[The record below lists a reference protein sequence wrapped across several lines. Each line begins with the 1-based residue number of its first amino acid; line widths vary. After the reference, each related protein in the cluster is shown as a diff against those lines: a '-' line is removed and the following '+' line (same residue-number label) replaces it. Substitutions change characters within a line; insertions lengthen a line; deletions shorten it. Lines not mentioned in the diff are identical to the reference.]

1 MQKKIRGAEEKEAT
15 PQAAFTFL
23 HLLTSKPS
31 AKQTSERGSAG
42 LRVKY
47 DTMLGFQCLAF
58 RKDISMKQI
67 TNLNAYEILEKRT
80 ITDLN
85 SEGYILKHKKTGAH
99 ITLLLNDDENK
110 VFYIGFR
117 TPPTDSTGVAHI
129 LEHSVLCG
137 SKNFPVKDPFIELA
151 KGSLNTFL
159 NAMTYPDKTVYP
171 VASCNDTDFKNLVH
185 VYLDAV
191 FYPNI
196 YKEDKIF
203 KQEGWHYEMEDE
215 QDDLTINGV
224 VYNEMK
230 GAFSSPDD
238 VVEREIMNSLYP
250 DITYGLESGGDPD
263 VIPELTYE
271 EFLDFH
277 RKYYHPS
284 NSYIYLYGN
293 MDAQEYLS
301 FLDESYLNDFE
312 PLFIDSEVKKQPV
325 FDAMKEVVKEYSVME
340 DEVTEDNTYL
350 TYNISMGS
358 SLEKKLYIAMDVLDY
373 VLCSAPGAPV
383 KQALLDKG
391 IGKDVYSSMENG
403 IAQPY
408 FSVIAKNANE
418 EQKETFIK
426 TIEDVL
432 KKQVEDGIDKK
443 ALQAAV
449 NYFEFKYRE
458 GDFGSYPKGLM
469 YGLQAFDSW
478 LYDKTAPFMHIEANA
493 TYKELRDSI
502 ETGYFEE
509 LIEKWILKN
518 THKTLLIVKP
528 VPGLTT
534 QKDKLLFD
542 KLQAYK
548 NGLSE
553 EEIKEIVNQT
563 KALRDYQEKEDSKEA
578 LESIPLLKRE
588 DLKKEATSYVN
599 EERKV
604 DDTTLLYHDI
614 FTNGIGYYN
623 LIFDL
628 QKVPAELFAYVGILK
643 SLFMMVNTE
652 HYSYGELFN
661 EVNIHTGGIRF
672 GVNTYTNAMN
682 MDEYK
687 VMLEVKAKAL
697 YENRAKAFELMR
709 EIILCSDFTDE
720 KRLREVIAEAKS
732 RMQATMTS
740 AGHSVAA
747 IRALSYFSPTA
758 AVSEQISGIP
768 QYRLLEMLD
777 SDFEQHKE
785 ALIANLQKLVT
796 CIFRPE
802 NLLVDVIGTKEVLE
816 GMDEDVR
823 GLKKHLFTEEI
834 SSTPFEASFEKKNE
848 GFMTAGQVQYVC
860 RAGNFVK
867 KGLPYTGA
875 LKVLKVMMGY
885 EYLWTQVRVKGG
897 AYGCM
902 CNFSKNGDGYFVSYR
917 DPNLEKT
924 VAVFEQAAEYI
935 KNYDADERTVTQF
948 IIGAVS
954 ELDTPMTPVIKGAYS
969 LGGYLTGLSM
979 EKIQQERDELLATTA
994 ETLQGLYRYVE
1005 AFMNA
1010 ECLCV
1015 VGNGDKIKENDALF
1029 GKTEQLFH

>member
-1 MQKKIRGAEEKEAT
+1 MFASEERKQRRRETT
-15 PQAAFTFL
+15 PQ
-23 HLLTSKPS
+23 
-31 AKQTSERGSAG
+31 
-42 LRVKY
+42 
-47 DTMLGFQCLAF
+47 
-58 RKDISMKQI
+58 RKDRSMNQL
-67 TNLNAYEILEKRT
+67 TQLAAYEILEKRN

-117 TPPTDSTGVAHI
+117 TPPKDSTGVAHI

-171 VASCNDTDFKNLVH
+171 VASCNEKDFKNLVH

-203 KQEGWHYEMEDE
+203 RQEGWHYEMEDE
-215 QDDLTINGV
+215 QDELTINGV

-250 DITYGLESGGDPD
+250 DITYGLESGGDPE
-263 VIPELTYE
+263 VIYELTYE
-271 EFLDFH
+271 EFLAFH
-277 RKYYHPS
+277 QKYYHPS

-293 MDAQEYLS
+293 LDAEEYLR
-301 FLDESYLNDFE
+301 FLDENYLNDFE
-312 PLFIDSEVKKQPV
+312 PLWIDSEVKKQPA
-325 FDAMKEVVKEYSVME
+325 FDAIREVTKEYSIME
-340 DEVTEDNTYL
+340 DESQENNTYL

-358 SLEKKLYIAMDVLDY
+358 SLDKKLYIAMDVLDY
-373 VLCSAPGAPV
+373 VLCSAPGAPI

-403 IAQPY
+403 IMQPY
-408 FSVIAKNANE
+408 FSVIAKNANAS
-418 EQKETFIK
+418 QKEAFVA
-426 TIEDVL
+426 TIEEVL
-432 KKQVEDGIDKK
+432 QKQVTEGIDKK
-443 ALQAAV
+443 SLKAAV

-458 GDFGSYPKGLM
+458 GDFGAYPKGLM
-469 YGLQAFDSW
+469 YGLQALDSW

-493 TYKELRDSI
+493 TYRELKNDI

-509 LIEKWILKN
+509 LIRKFMLQGS
-518 THKTLLIVKP
+518 HKTILIVNP
-528 VPGLTT
+528 VRGLTT
-534 QKDKLLFD
+534 RKDKALFD

-548 NGLSE
+548 ESLSH
-553 EEIKEIVNQT
+553 KEVQKIVAET
-563 KALRDYQEKEDSKEA
+563 KALREYQEEPSSKEA
-578 LESIPLLKRE
+578 LETIPILKRE
-588 DLKKEATSYVN
+588 DMKKEAAAYAN
-599 EERKV
+599 EVKKA
-604 DDTTLLYHDI
+604 DGTTLLFHDI
-614 FTNGIGYYN
+614 FTNEIGYYSF
-623 LIFDL
+623 LFDL
-628 QKVPAELFAYVGILK
+628 SKVPAQLFPYVGILK
-643 SLFMMVNTE
+643 AVLMMVNTE
-652 HYSYGELFN
+652 NYSYGELFN

-672 GVNTYTNAMN
+672 GVNTYVNAEQ
-682 MDEYK
+682 MDEYR
-687 VMLEVKAKAL
+687 VMLEVKTKAL
-697 YENRAKAFELMR
+697 YENRDKAFELIR
-709 EIILCSDFTDE
+709 EIILTSDFTNE
-720 KRLREVIAEAKS
+720 KRLHEIIAEAKS

-758 AVSEQISGIP
+758 AVSEQINGIC
-768 QYRLLEMLD
+768 QYRLLEQLG
-777 SDFEQHKE
+777 SDFENQKE
-785 ALIANLQKLVT
+785 TLTAHLQKLVT

-802 NLLVDVIGTKEVLE
+802 NLLVDVTGEKKALTGIE
-816 GMDEDVR
+816 DEIIK
-823 GLKKHLFTEEI
+823 LKKELYTDEVNEQ
-834 SSTPFEASFEKKNE
+834 PFVPVLQKKNE
-848 GFMTAGQVQYVC
+848 GFMTAGQIQYVC
-860 RAGNFVK
+860 RAGNFIS

-885 EYLWTQVRVKGG
+885 EYLWNQIRVKGG

-924 VAVFEQAAEYI
+924 VAVYEQAAEYI
-935 KNYDADERTVTQF
+935 KNCEADERTITQF
-948 IIGAVS
+948 IIGAIS
-954 ELDTPMTPVIKGAYS
+954 ELDTPMTPATKGAYS

-979 EKIQQERDELLATTA
+979 ERIQKERDELLATTE
-994 ETLQGLYRYVE
+994 ETLRGLSRYVE
-1005 AFMNA
+1005 AFMQD
-1010 ECLCV
+1010 ECICV
-1015 VGNGDKIKENDALF
+1015 VGNGDKIKENKSMFNDI
-1029 GKTEQLFH
+1029 EQLFH